1 MQQSSKIN
9 THCTVHRTMKLDFAL
24 LNVIFTESN
33 AGGFR
38 EAARVTG
45 SNPSRL
51 SDAVR
56 RAEQQLGV
64 RLFNRTTRTVAL
76 TEAGRALME
85 RLQPAM
91 SEVDAALDAINRYR
105 TTPSGTLRLNVPVS
119 AARLVLPTIVP
130 PFLAQYPD
138 IRLEIVAE
146 SNVQDVFR
154 DNCDAGIRYDESL
167 EQDMVALPIGPRRQ
181 RFAAAAA
188 PAYLQRYGL
197 PQHPRDLISHNCI
210 RGRYASGVM
219 PEWEF
224 TREGETLRI
233 QVNGSLVVSVGSAV
247 DLAVQAAIAGSGI
260 IYLFEEWLRPS
271 FESGA
276 LTPLLEPWWQS
287 FSGPWLYYNSRRL
300 IPAPLQAFI
309 DFIRAQGQTTDI

>member
-1 MQQSSKIN
+1 
-9 THCTVHRTMKLDFAL
+9 MKLDFAL
-24 LNVIFTESN
+24 LNAIVAVAN

-38 EAARVTG
+38 EAARITG

-76 TEAGRALME
+76 TEAGKMLIE

-91 SEVDAALDAINRYR
+91 NEVDAALDAINRYR

-119 AARLVLPTIVP
+119 AARLVLPAIVP
-130 PFLAQYPD
+130 GFLARYPD
-138 IRLEIVAE
+138 IRLEIIAE

-154 DNCDAGIRYDESL
+154 DSCDAGIRYDECL

-181 RFAAAAA
+181 RFAAAAS
-188 PAYLQRYGL
+188 PAYLQQHGR
-197 PQHPRDLISHNCI
+197 PEHPRDLIHHNCI

-219 PEWEF
+219 TDWEF
-224 TREGETLRI
+224 SGEAEPFRV
-233 QVNGSLVVSVGSAV
+233 QVKGSLVVSIGSAV
-247 DLAVQAAIAGSGI
+247 DLAVQSAIAGSGV
-260 IYLFEEWLRPS
+260 IYLFEEWLRPAL
-271 FESGA
+271 ENGA
-276 LTPLLEPWWQS
+276 LIPILEPWWLS
-287 FSGPWLYYNSRRL
+287 FNGPYLYYNSRRL

-309 DFIRAQGQTTDI
+309 DFVRTTGQATDI

>member
-1 MQQSSKIN
+1 MQQSSKIH
-9 THCTVHRTMKLDFAL
+9 TQCTVCRTMKLDFAL
-24 LNVIFTESN
+24 LNAIVAVAN

-56 RAEQQLGV
+56 RAEEQLGV

-91 SEVDAALDAINRYR
+91 SEVDAALDVINRYR
-105 TTPSGTLRLNVPVS
+105 ATPSGTLRLNVPVS
-119 AARLVLPTIVP
+119 AARLVLPAIVP
-130 PFLAQYPD
+130 GFLAQYPD
-138 IRLEIVAE
+138 IQLEIVAE

-181 RFAAAAA
+181 RFATAAA
-188 PAYLQRYGL
+188 PAYLQRYGK
-197 PQHPRDLISHNCI
+197 PQHPRDLINHNCI
-210 RGRYASGVM
+210 RGRFASGVM

-247 DLAVQAAIAGSGI
+247 DLAVQVAIAGSGI

-271 FESGA
+271 LENGD
-276 LTPLLEPWWQS
+276 LLPLLEPWWQS

-309 DFIRAQGQTTDI
+309 DFIRTQSQATDI